1 MLSRLL
7 TSCAIKSNQRV
18 MGGATNNAS
27 FMAVVWVCASFILFS
42 SSAFATE
49 VYSWVDENGVKH
61 FSGQP
66 PGHDNYELMTLR
78 DRGGRS
84 IVTRPAR
91 QPQQPTETVVSQ
103 EETVITTP
111 DRTVTVI
118 DPEVIAANCNRA
130 RNNLDLVNSRR
141 RIVLTG
147 DDGEPRRLND
157 DERLALVSESQ
168 AYIDENCS

>member
-1 MLSRLL
+1 MPTRPLTSSVIKSLRAATVSTVLL
-7 TSCAIKSNQRV
+7 TILSIFVSI
-18 MGGATNNAS
+18 M
-27 FMAVVWVCASFILFS
+27 LFS
-42 SSAFATE
+42 SSVYATE
-49 VYSWVDENGVKH
+49 VYSWVDENGVQH

-66 PGHDNYELMTLR
+66 PKHDNYERITLR
-78 DRGGRS
+78 DRGISRAAAR
-84 IVTRPAR
+84 RPAQ
-91 QPQQPTETVVSQ
+91 QPQQPAETVVSQ

-157 DERLALVSESQ
+157 DERLALISESQ
-168 AYIDENCS
+168 SYIDENCI

>member
-1 MLSRLL
+1 MLTRPL
-7 TSCAIKSNQRV
+7 TSCAIKPSRV
-18 MGGATNNAS
+18 ATVS
-27 FMAVVWVCASFILFS
+27 TMLLTILSISVSIILFS
-42 SSAFATE
+42 SSVYATE
-49 VYSWVDENGVKH
+49 VYSWVDENGVQH

-66 PGHDNYELMTLR
+66 PGHDNYERITLR
-78 DRGGRS
+78 DRGGNRT
-84 IVTRPAR
+84 VTRRPAQQQR
-91 QPQQPTETVVSQ
+91 QPAETVVSQ

-168 AYIDENCS
+168 SYIDENCT